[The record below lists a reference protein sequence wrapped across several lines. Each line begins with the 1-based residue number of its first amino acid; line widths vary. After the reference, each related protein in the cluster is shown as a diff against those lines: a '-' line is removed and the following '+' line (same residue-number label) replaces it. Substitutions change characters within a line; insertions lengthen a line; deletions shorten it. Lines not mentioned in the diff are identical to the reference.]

1 MEEQRGSGVGWER
14 VLDWSLD
21 EGVHTSERFA
31 KLWVAVGLAVL
42 LASPVIAWP
51 VDCLA
56 GKAWAG
62 QNGDAVELSV
72 AGLHVTATD
81 ARVTSNADA
90 TSFAIDLSGDVTAE
104 VFTLANP
111 YRVIVDL
118 PNLSFE
124 MKPAGAQKARG
135 LISAFRYGLFAERK
149 ARVVID
155 TTGPVRIVRADMTR
169 ANSGSGVTLKID
181 LEPMDAG
188 AFGAGTGA
196 RRPAQSVAKHSTALA
211 GDKERK
217 PRDESRPTIVIDPGH
232 GGIDPGAVGAD
243 NVAEKTI
250 VLSVARH
257 LKSAI
262 ENLKNFDVLLTRD
275 SDIFVSLSKRL
286 QFSHEHSADLFI
298 SLHADAIEER
308 HFADNI
314 RGATVY
320 TLSERASD
328 AQARLIADKENA
340 SDLIAGLEMHDA
352 PGDDQVQSILID
364 LLKRET
370 ANFSNEFSR
379 VLAGQLAKS
388 IEMSRAPQR
397 SAAFKVLKQPHAP
410 SVLVELGYISNP
422 DDQDKM
428 TTEAWQK
435 KTAGAIAA
443 AVQSYF
449 SKRLAD
455 KP

>member
-1 MEEQRGSGVGWER
+1 MEEQRGCRVGWER
-14 VLDWSLD
+14 VLDWPF
-21 EGVHTSERFA
+21 GKGMHTAERFA
-31 KLWVAVGLAVL
+31 KYWVAVGFAAL
-42 LASPVIAWP
+42 LVCPFVVSPI
-51 VDCLA
+51 DCLA

-62 QNGDAVELSV
+62 QSGNVGELSV
-72 AGLHVTATD
+72 SALHVTATH
-81 ARVTSNADA
+81 ARVIADADA

-124 MKPAGAQKARG
+124 MKPAGTQKARG

-169 ANSGSGVTLKID
+169 AKSGSGVTLKID
-181 LEPMDAG
+181 LEPMDAV

-196 RRPAQSVAKHSTALA
+196 RRPAPSVAENQAA
-211 GDKERK
+211 VADDKGRK
-217 PRDESRPTIVIDPGH
+217 PRDDSRPTIVIDPGH

-275 SDIFVSLSKRL
+275 SDVFVSLSKRL

-308 HFADNI
+308 HFAGNI

-428 TTEAWQK
+428 TTEVWQK

-455 KP
+455 RP

>member
-1 MEEQRGSGVGWER
+1 MRTSVVARG
-14 VLDWSLD
+14 
-21 EGVHTSERFA
+21 
-31 KLWVAVGLAVL
+31 L
-42 LASPVIAWP
+42 LACAIAAGTFLCSGGASW
-51 VDCLA
+51 A
-56 GKAWAG
+56 GKADGAG
-62 QNGDAVELSV
+62 DLAVPT
-72 AGLHVTATD
+72 AHVTATD
-81 ARVTSNADA
+81 ARVISDATA
-90 TSFAIDLSGDVTAE
+90 TSFVIDLSGDVTAE

-124 MKPAGAQKARG
+124 MKPATGQQARG
-135 LISAFRYGLFAERK
+135 LIKAFRYGLFADRK

-155 TTGPVRIVRADMTR
+155 TKGPVKIARADMKR
-169 ANSGSGVTLKID
+169 ATSGTGVALKID
-181 LEPMDAG
+181 LEPMDAV

-196 RRPAQSVAKHSTALA
+196 SRAAPSGSESAAANNAPTVP
-211 GDKERK
+211 K
-217 PRDESRPTIVIDPGH
+217 PKDESRRIIIIDPGH

-250 VLSVARH
+250 VLSVARQ
-257 LKSAI
+257 LKVAL
-262 ENLKNFDVLLTRD
+262 ETLKTFDVLLTRD
-275 SDIFVSLSKRL
+275 SDVFVSLGKRL
-286 QFSHEHSADLFI
+286 QFSHDHNADLFI

-308 HFADNI
+308 HFAGNI

-328 AQARLIADKENA
+328 EQARLIADKENA
-340 SDLIAGLEMHDA
+340 SDLLAGLEMHDT
-352 PGDDQVQSILID
+352 PGDDQVKSILID

-370 ANFSNEFSR
+370 ANFSNDFSR

-422 DDQDKM
+422 EDQGKM
-428 TTEAWQK
+428 TTVAWQK
-435 KTAGAIAA
+435 KTASAIAA

-449 SKRLAD
+449 GKRLAD
-455 KP
+455 RP

>member
-1 MEEQRGSGVGWER
+1 MKGWQGSTAGVRSGHIWPREWIVPTAR
-14 VLDWSLD
+14 YLALQLRYVVFANVL
-21 EGVHTSERFA
+21 VC
-31 KLWVAVGLAVL
+31 AVL
-42 LASPVIAWP
+42 AWP
-51 VDCLA
+51 VL
-56 GKAWAG
+56 GWAD
-62 QNGDAVELSV
+62 NVDNATDLSV
-72 AGLHVTATD
+72 PAVHVTATD
-81 ARVTSNADA
+81 ARVLSDADA
-90 TSFAIDLSGDVTAE
+90 TSFIIDLSGDVTAE

-124 MKPAGAQKARG
+124 MKSGGAQKASG

-155 TTGPVRIVRADMTR
+155 TTGPVKIARADMTR
-169 ANSGSGVTLKID
+169 AKSGSGVSLKID
-181 LEPMDAG
+181 LEPMDAI
-188 AFGAGTGA
+188 AFGSGTGA
-196 RRPAQSVAKHSTALA
+196 RRASPSASASSGAADGHAV
-211 GDKERK
+211 RK
-217 PRDESRPTIVIDPGH
+217 PKDESRTTIVIDPGH

-257 LKSAI
+257 LKTAI
-262 ENLKNFDVLLTRD
+262 ENLKSYEVVLTRD
-275 SDIFVSLSKRL
+275 SDVFVSLSKRL
-286 QFSHEHSADLFI
+286 QFSHDHAADLFI

-308 HFADNI
+308 HFAGNI

-328 AQARLIADKENA
+328 EQARLIADKENA
-340 SDLIAGLEMHDA
+340 SDLLAGLEMHDA
-352 PGDDQVQSILID
+352 PGDDQVKSILID

-370 ANFSNEFSR
+370 ANFSNDFSR

-422 DDQDKM
+422 DDQGKM
-428 TTEAWQK
+428 TTVAWQK
-435 KTAGAIAA
+435 KTASAIAA

-449 SKRLAD
+449 GKRLAD
-455 KP
+455 RP